1 MSLNPVTTK
10 QKKKPTKALA
20 ASTSPRLV
28 EEGLLDIESS
38 SGGLAE
44 RYRRG
49 ETPHTIHVWWARRPH
64 SAMRA
69 LVFSAIAA
77 SDDPASRELLPQIA
91 ASSLLPPIVLNEVRQ
106 TIAGMWPKPP
116 RVLDMFGGG
125 GTIPFEAATLG
136 ADTYSIDSNE
146 LSVFL
151 QKTLLHDASKIKN
164 LGSLV
169 SKSGDAVLKRLAQ
182 TSSVLFPMRDSIFA
196 YIWTYAWPCLNCQ
209 YEFLIPK
216 RPWLSRKGKKRL
228 SIRIVQGESRDTA
241 VIEEVSEDH
250 EFKSPWTGRNG
261 TVVCPKCGTTCKSLT
276 TAIAKD
282 RLVATI
288 SHGERSGKIFNA
300 ADEASLPS
308 REAID
313 KVTKSALKSLNAE
326 MPSSLLPKWSGIV
339 NPTLYGIDTHAD
351 FVAPRQRAVIL
362 LLLKE
367 LRDEYV
373 ELSKHHSAE
382 TAKAVTA
389 ILSGLVDQL
398 VDWNCRISMWISQNE
413 QVGRAFSGPGVP
425 MLWDYAELDPAC
437 DGPANLWSKLK
448 RLVAGTAALS
458 NVATPVNVRKAFAQ
472 SLPFEDDSFDAI
484 VTDPP
489 YYDNL
494 YYNVLA
500 DFFYAWKRLLLKE
513 IEPELFQSVNTDS
526 SRELVAST
534 FRSGT
539 NAKAHTDYCHEFGLA
554 ISEAARVLRPNGV
567 FCLVYSHSSIRGW
580 EAIFQAYRLAEL
592 EVSSVQPLCIERKAR
607 PRAMTSEAVNT
618 CVVFVA
624 RKRTEKR
631 VQITRDK
638 LQDEIIAQGRNVVDL
653 LRHAGWSEQDVGLS
667 LFAKGVGV
675 ASNYESVEGK
685 STDQEV
691 LLDVEALVKV
701 IVPTFKIT
709 NRKSL

>member
-1 MSLNPVTTK
+1 MNPKTTRP
-10 QKKKPTKALA
+10 KKKVKEPQVEMK
-20 ASTSPRLV
+20 SPRLV

-77 SDDPASRELLPQIA
+77 SDDPASQRLLPQIA
-91 ASSLLPPIVLNEVRQ
+91 ASSLLPPELLNEVREA
-106 TIAGMWPKPP
+106 IAGMWPESP

-136 ADTYSIDSNE
+136 AETFSIDSNE

-151 QKTLLHDASKIKN
+151 QKTLLHDSLKIPNIGK
-164 LGSLV
+164 LV
-169 SKSGDAVLKRLAQ
+169 SESGDAVLKRLVQ
-182 TSSVLFPMRDSIFA
+182 TSKILFPMRDSIFG
-196 YIWTYAWPCLNCQ
+196 YLWTYAWPCSKCG

-216 RPWLSRKGKKRL
+216 RPWLSKKGNKRL
-228 SIRIVQGESRDTA
+228 AISIVPGQTRDTTA
-241 VIEEVSEDH
+241 IVDVSDDY
-250 EFKSPWTGRNG
+250 EFKSPWSGRSG
-261 TVVCPKCGTTCKSLT
+261 TVVCPKCGMTCKSLT
-276 TAIAKD
+276 TAVAKD

-288 SHGERSGKIFNA
+288 SHAIGSGKVFNL
-300 ADEASLPS
+300 ADEACLPPK
-308 REAID
+308 RVVDE
-313 KVTKSALKSLNAE
+313 VTAAALKSLNAE
-326 MPSSLLPKWSGIV
+326 LPTSELPKWSGIV

-351 FVAPRQRAVIL
+351 FVNPRQRAVIL

-367 LRDEYV
+367 LRDEYI
-373 ELSKHHSAE
+373 ELTRNHSLE
-382 TAKAVTA
+382 TAKAVIA

-448 RLVAGTAALS
+448 RLVAGTTALS
-458 NVATPVNVRKAFAQ
+458 NLKNPVNVRKAFAQ
-472 SLPFEDDSFDAI
+472 SLPFEDNSFDAI

-489 YYDNL
+489 YYDNV

-500 DFFYAWKRLLLKE
+500 DFFYAWKRLLFKE
-513 IEPELFQSVNTDS
+513 IEPNLFHASTTDS

-534 FRSGT
+534 FRSGSDT
-539 NAKAHTDYCHEFGLA
+539 KAHVDYCREFGLA

-567 FCLVYSHSSIRGW
+567 FCLVYSHSAIRGW
-580 EAIFQAYRLAEL
+580 EAILQAYRSSAL

-607 PRAMTSEAVNT
+607 PRAMTSDAVNT

-624 RKRTEKR
+624 RKRTQKR
-631 VQITRDK
+631 IDITFEK
-638 LQDEIIAQGRNVVDL
+638 LQDQLIAEGRPVVDL
-653 LRHAGWSEQDVGLS
+653 LRQAGWSEQDVGLS
-667 LFAKGVGV
+667 LFAKGVGLV
-675 ASNYESVEGK
+675 SNFEVVKGRL
-685 STDQEV
+685 TDNEI
-691 LLDVEALVKV
+691 LLDVETLVRSV
-701 IVPTFKIT
+701 VPTFKIAK
-709 NRKSL
+709 RKSL